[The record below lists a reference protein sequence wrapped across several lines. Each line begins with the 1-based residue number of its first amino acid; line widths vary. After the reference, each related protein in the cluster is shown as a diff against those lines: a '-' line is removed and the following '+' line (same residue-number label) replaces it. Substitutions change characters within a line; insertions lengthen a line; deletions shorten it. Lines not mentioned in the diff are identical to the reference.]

1 MEMNITLSHL
11 RALTWTCVTA
21 AASLAGATS
30 ASLAN
35 PNVAIVFDGSG
46 SMWGTMPGSSQ
57 HKFKLVIDA
66 ILKKAAT
73 IPPSTRLSLVTFG
86 QKKGLRGGCQTTRTL
101 LPLSTFDLTATTDQF
116 GAINPQGG
124 GPIVLGL
131 QEAAAQLST
140 VTGPKSILLV
150 HDGPDNCGQDICAA
164 AREIRLSQPNLRVH
178 TLSLI
183 ARPQHQANVQCL
195 ARSTN
200 GQLIEVFESN
210 TVDSAVANLMRTAF
224 AVPTA
229 RPTNKTVDPEKPTAQ
244 TVEPKTTAS
253 SRPPRKRPST
263 PGVMLSATLATGGNP
278 IEQPLV
284 WSIEGPIGRD
294 SSWVRKVRDPLP
306 SRTLIPGKYKVALH
320 LPDRIIEK
328 EVSVPKG
335 PRTLINFNLDAAQ
348 LSLAAVLN
356 RGGKFVQDASFQV
369 KSADGNSPTVYWDG
383 IAPRQPLILP
393 AGDYQI
399 TTSTGHVS
407 VTDQIKLA
415 AGQQLNHDAV
425 LNAGNLELVLE
436 GQQKPEASKTVITV
450 ETDAPDTATG
460 RRVVTRS
467 VQAVPTFLLPA
478 GTYYLSARNGSVTA
492 KDQVAVAA
500 GEIVRRSLKLPAMK
514 LRVRTKLGTG
524 RAFVEDG
531 AEYRIWR
538 LSRPDLQ
545 PLISKL
551 PDARFE
557 LPRGRYRIESRIG
570 QQNAVIV
577 RDFEVD
583 KTGTG
588 ELTLVHEAG
597 TVQLGVKASPP
608 PKKIYWEVRDQNER
622 IIWRSLENSALVT
635 LQSGNYVLLA
645 EVDSQLNRIPMKI
658 ESGRHLNVEL
668 GRN

>member
-1 MEMNITLSHL
+1 
-11 RALTWTCVTA
+11 
-21 AASLAGATS
+21 
-30 ASLAN
+30 
-35 PNVAIVFDGSG
+35 
-46 SMWGTMPGSSQ
+46 
-57 HKFKLVIDA
+57 
-66 ILKKAAT
+66 
-73 IPPSTRLSLVTFG
+73 
-86 QKKGLRGGCQTTRTL
+86 
-101 LPLSTFDLTATTDQF
+101 
-116 GAINPQGG
+116 
-124 GPIVLGL
+124 VLGL
-131 QEAAAQLST
+131 RNAAAQLST
-140 VTGPKSILLV
+140 VNGPRSILLV
-150 HDGPDNCGQDICAA
+150 HDGPDNCGQDVCAA
-164 AREIRLSQPNLRVH
+164 ARELRLTQPNLRIH

-183 ARPQHQANVQCL
+183 AKPQHQADIQCL
-195 ARSTN
+195 ARTTN

-224 AVPTA
+224 AAGTTRPRNKTTEPKQPTA
-229 RPTNKTVDPEKPTAQ
+229 KTT
-244 TVEPKTTAS
+244 EPKTAAS
-253 SRPPRKRPST
+253 LRPARRRPST
-263 PGVMLSATLATGGNP
+263 PGVMLSAILAANGNP

-284 WSIEGPIGRD
+284 WSIEGPIGGE
-294 SSWVRKVRDPLP
+294 SSWVRKIRNPLP
-306 SRTLIPGKYKVALH
+306 SRILIPGKYKVALH
-320 LPDRIIEK
+320 LPDRVIAK

-335 PRTLINFNLDAAQ
+335 PRTLVSFNLDAAQ

-356 RGGKFVQDASFQV
+356 RGGKFVQDASFEV
-369 KSADGNSPTVYWDG
+369 KSADKNKPRVYWDG

-393 AGDYQI
+393 AGNYQV

-407 VTDQIKLA
+407 VTEQLKLA
-415 AGQQLNHDAV
+415 AGQQLSHDAV

-436 GQQKPEASKTVITV
+436 GQQKQGVSKTVITI
-450 ETDAPDTATG
+450 ETDAPNTATG

-492 KDQVAVAA
+492 KDQVAIAA
-500 GEIVRRSLKLPAMK
+500 GEIVKRTLKLPAMS
-514 LRVRTKLGTG
+514 LRVRTKIGTG
-524 RAFVEDG
+524 EAFVETG

-545 PLISKL
+545 PLTSKV

-597 TVQLGVKASPP
+597 TVQLGVKASPAP
-608 PKKIYWEVRDQNER
+608 NKVYWEVRDQNKR
-622 IIWRSLENSALVT
+622 IVWRSLENSALVT
-635 LQSGNYVLLA
+635 LQSGNYLLLA
-645 EVDSQLNRIPMKI
+645 EVDNQLSRIPLNI

>member
-1 MEMNITLSHL
+1 MEMNITLSQI

-21 AASLAGATS
+21 AASLVAATS
-30 ASLAN
+30 AGLAN

-66 ILKKAAT
+66 ILKKAST
-73 IPPSTRLSLVTFG
+73 IPQSTNLSLVTFG
-86 QKKGLRGGCQTTRTL
+86 QRKGLRGGCQTTRTL
-101 LPLSTFDLTATTDQF
+101 LPLAPFDLTATTDQL
-116 GAINPQGG
+116 ATINPQGG
-124 GPIVLGL
+124 GPIVSGL
-131 QEAAAQLST
+131 REAAAQLST
-140 VTGPKSILLV
+140 VKGPKSIVLV

-164 AREIRLSQPNLRVH
+164 ARELRLTQPNLRIH

-183 ARPQHQANVQCL
+183 AKPQHQANVQCL
-195 ARSTN
+195 ARTTN

-210 TVDSAVANLMRTAF
+210 TVDSAVTSIMRVAF
-224 AVPTA
+224 AVRTT
-229 RPTNKTVDPEKPTAQ
+229 RPTNKKTTPTQPVAQ
-244 TVEPKTTAS
+244 SAQPKTTAAQ
-253 SRPPRKRPST
+253 RPERTRPST
-263 PGVMLSATLATGGNP
+263 PGVMLSATLAANGNP

-284 WSIEGPIGRD
+284 WSIEGPMGRD
-294 SSWVRKVRDPLP
+294 SSWIRKVRNPLP
-306 SRTLIPGKYKVALH
+306 SRILIPGKYKVALH
-320 LPDRIIEK
+320 LPDRVVEK
-328 EVSVPKG
+328 EISVPKG
-335 PRTLINFNLDAAQ
+335 PRTLVNFNLEAAQ

-356 RGGKFVQDASFQV
+356 PGGKFVQDASFEV
-369 KSADGNSPTVYWDG
+369 KSADGNKQTVYWDG

-393 AGDYQI
+393 AGNYQI

-407 VTDQIKLA
+407 VTDQIKLT
-415 AGQQLNHDAV
+415 AGQQLSHDAV
-425 LNAGNLELVLE
+425 LNAGNLELILE
-436 GQQKPEASKTVITV
+436 GQQDQEASKTVITI
-450 ETDAPDTATG
+450 ETDAPNTATG

-492 KDQVAVAA
+492 KDQVAIAA
-500 GEIVRRSLKLPAMK
+500 GEIVKRALKLPAMK
-514 LRVRTKLGTG
+514 LRVRTKLSSG
-524 RAFVEDG
+524 RAFVEAG

-538 LSRPDLQ
+538 LNRPDLQ
-545 PLISKL
+545 PLTSKL

-608 PKKIYWEVRDQNER
+608 PNRIYWEVRDRNER
-622 IIWRSLENSALVT
+622 IVWRSLENSSFVT
-635 LQSGNYVLLA
+635 LQSGDYLLLA
-645 EVDSQLNRIPMKI
+645 EVDNQLSRIPLKI